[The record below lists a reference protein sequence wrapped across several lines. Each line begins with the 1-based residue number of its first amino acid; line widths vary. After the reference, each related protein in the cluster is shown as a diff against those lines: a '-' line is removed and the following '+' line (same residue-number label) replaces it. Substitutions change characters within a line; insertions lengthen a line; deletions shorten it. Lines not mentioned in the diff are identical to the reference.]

1 MESPPASHL
10 LSSSSPAL
18 LLDIRFAST
27 LHVGRQRSS
36 NREIQQLPF
45 PADIWALLV
54 TIYENY
60 K

>member
-1 MESPPASHL
+1 ME
-10 LSSSSPAL
+10 
-18 LLDIRFAST
+18 IRFAPT
-27 LHVGRQRSS
+27 LRVGRQHSS

-60 K
+60 NQIWVNIVLLLCILLLS

>member
-1 MESPPASHL
+1 ME
-10 LSSSSPAL
+10 
-18 LLDIRFAST
+18 IRFAPT
-27 LHVGRQRSS
+27 LRVGRQHSS

-60 K
+60 N